1 MHYLRRSRIKS
12 SRGHVR
18 VEPASPWL
26 EWGWWAVGAAV
37 LLVVVVLVVQR
48 VVLPAF
54 RDEETAGSNRTWLEY
69 AWTAEPVN
77 DDAVSRL
84 AKRLKDNEISRVY
97 LEAAAW
103 RRDGLLQE
111 GDNAQAFV
119 EALRRADSGVEVLLW
134 LRMSGEEIANSVWRD
149 SALALAQKAVQ
160 TWGLDGVQLNSRAIP
175 DGSEAYINM
184 VRGLNTAIGA
194 DAVLSLTV
202 PPDRIPSDP
211 DVPIGTT
218 VAPELTWDVNFK
230 ERVGLLDAD
239 EIVLMAH
246 ASGLDNADAYRTW
259 VAYQVVSYASVMSG
273 LDKPPTIIVALP
285 TYDTEPEHDPAVET
299 VQAAALGI
307 RDGIKA
313 AGSNGTLI
321 AGVGLYEYKTTDSL
335 EWVNYRDYWLKG
347 KAP

>member
-1 MHYLRRSRIKS
+1 
-12 SRGHVR
+12 VR

-26 EWGWWAVGAAV
+26 EWGWWAVAAAV
-37 LLVVVVLVVQR
+37 LLVVIVLAAQR
-48 VVLPAF
+48 VVLPAL
-54 RDEETAGSNRTWLEY
+54 RGEEARGSNRTWLEY
-69 AWTAEPVN
+69 AWTVDPVN
-77 DDAVSRL
+77 DDAVAKL
-84 AKRLKDNEISRVY
+84 AARLKENEISRVY

-111 GDNAQAFV
+111 GEHTQAFV
-119 EALRRADSGVEVLLW
+119 EALRREYDGLDVLLW
-134 LRMSGEEIANSVWRD
+134 LRMSGEEIADPVWRD

-175 DGSEAYINM
+175 DGSESYIDM

-194 DAVLSLTV
+194 QAALSLTV

-211 DVPIGTT
+211 GVPIGTT

-239 EIVLMAH
+239 EIVIMAH
-246 ASGLDNADAYRTW
+246 ASGLTDADSYRTW
-259 VAYQVVSYASVMSG
+259 VAYQVVSYASVLSE
-273 LDKPPTIIVALP
+273 LDRPPVIIVALP
-285 TYDTEPEHDPAVET
+285 TYDAEPEHDPAVET
-299 VQAAALGI
+299 VQAAAKGV
-307 RDGIKA
+307 REGIKA
-313 AGSNGTLI
+313 AGASGKLI

-347 KAP
+347 EDK